1 MALIKI
7 NHMKAK
13 QIGKP
18 RCNLA
23 TKIDSSVVNYLIVS
37 KNKMKEMQKKEREVQ
52 YKRFMHEAMSG
63 KITQY
68 KYSLISKPSRVRCSM
83 LVF

>member
-7 NHMKAK
+7 NHMEAK

-23 TKIDSSVVNYLIVS
+23 TKIDSSVVSYLIVS
-37 KNKMKEMQKKEREVQ
+37 KNKMKEMQKKKEKCNIKDLCMR
-52 YKRFMHEAMSG
+52 
-63 KITQY
+63 
-68 KYSLISKPSRVRCSM
+68 
-83 LVF
+83 